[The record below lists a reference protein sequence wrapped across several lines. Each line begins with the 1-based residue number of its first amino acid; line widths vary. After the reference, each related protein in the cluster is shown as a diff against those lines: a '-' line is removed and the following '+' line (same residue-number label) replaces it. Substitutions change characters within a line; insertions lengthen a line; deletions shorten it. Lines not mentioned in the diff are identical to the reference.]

1 MKETTEKEAKGGC
14 PVCACNSPPI
24 ENCTSLNKKV
34 SNPFLCMVCEDEYYL
49 FRMPGHPDDGEL
61 MACGIMVE
69 NRQAGNA
76 LVSCPYFKH
85 KTFHQVEVLDADEC
99 NKTLRLVRI
108 LKERKQPVIID
119 PPCYEYSPHEFLDKA
134 ILAGRVK
141 EFERRR
147 EALP

>member
-34 SNPFLCMVCEDEYYL
+34 SHPLRCQLC
-49 FRMPGHPDDGEL
+49 DGEYHL
-61 MACGIMVE
+61 QEDGPDAGEVFACGIMRE
-69 NRQAGNA
+69 NMECGNMWFY
-76 LVSCPYFKH
+76 CPYFKH
-85 KTFHQVEVLDADEC
+85 KTFHQVEILDADEC
-99 NKTLRLVRI
+99 NKALRLVRI